1 MIELA
6 PAPDHVQQKRVCIA
20 AFMDAHPDIFPPPTH
35 ADSWIGFLDLA
46 NAPDER
52 EERILDQATGRIVQ
66 AIRSAQERTPS
77 ELDMQSV
84 LALAKDEGMGELEAD
99 PAMLELSA
107 GDLADEEATTTAR
120 AMTLYKE
127 AIKMGLAAGDELYQT
142 IESSFSGLPAE
153 TPFMRDLLETA
164 KRVVLIDLDH
174 AMQHG

>member
-1 MIELA
+1 M
-6 PAPDHVQQKRVCIA
+6 
-20 AFMDAHPDIFPPPTH
+20 
-35 ADSWIGFLDLA
+35 
-46 NAPDER
+46 
-52 EERILDQATGRIVQ
+52 Q